1 MISWSEGTALTPV
14 DKTVT
19 QEQITAYARASGDH
33 NPIHLDPEFAST
45 TQFGGIVAHGMLTL
59 AFVSEMLTR
68 DFGRS
73 WLETGRLKVRF
84 KAAARPGDRVT
95 TWGEVVKQGR
105 QDGSYSLEC
114 SVGLR
119 NQRGEDLIAG
129 TAHLSLA
136 G

>member
-1 MISWSEGTALTPV
+1 MTSWSEGTALPPV
-14 DKTVT
+14 GKTVT
-19 QEQITAYARASGDH
+19 QEQITAYAEASGDH

-59 AFVSEMLTR
+59 AFVCEMLTQA
-68 DFGRS
+68 FGKS

-95 TWGEVVKQGR
+95 TWGEVVKQGH
-105 QDGSYSLEC
+105 QDGSHSMEC

-129 TAHLSLA
+129 TAQLSLTD
-136 G
+136 